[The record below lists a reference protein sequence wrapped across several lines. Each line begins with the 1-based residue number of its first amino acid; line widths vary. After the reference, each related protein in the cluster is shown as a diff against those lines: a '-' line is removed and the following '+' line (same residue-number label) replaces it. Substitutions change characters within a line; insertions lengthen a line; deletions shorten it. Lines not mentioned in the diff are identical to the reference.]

1 MIIGYCNFIRS
12 NSGTPVL
19 LFLILWI
26 LLDQILLKREKA
38 FYLLILVSFISIPY
52 FHEKSLEQRRD
63 IFLTENQPSKYYYQ
77 PHPFTYDSTY
87 LTHPNPSFP
96 TWHLFY
102 IGLGLLSNDYGITLS
117 DNSAI
122 DRALSINPNVVYL
135 SEEYNQIM
143 KREYF
148 RIVKSDPWFVIKT
161 YLHKLASIVVFVLL
175 YANIGLVFSLYVRR
189 SWRELIPLF
198 ITALYTAIP
207 ALVISPYERYSLGL
221 ISLSLIFAIYMVSL
235 GIEKYMREAEIT
247 PQLQPM

>member
-1 MIIGYCNFIRS
+1 
-12 NSGTPVL
+12 
-19 LFLILWI
+19 
-26 LLDQILLKREKA
+26 
-38 FYLLILVSFISIPY
+38 
-52 FHEKSLEQRRD
+52 
-63 IFLTENQPSKYYYQ
+63 
-77 PHPFTYDSTY
+77 
-87 LTHPNPSFP
+87 
-96 TWHLFY
+96 
-102 IGLGLLSNDYGITLS
+102 
-117 DNSAI
+117 
-122 DRALSINPNVVYL
+122 
-135 SEEYNQIM
+135 M

-247 PQLQPM
+247 PQLQPMQGLHPSFLSSLFIMAGSPATWTKLCILPKNIISMSLKVQPKLSIAIIRVSLQGKCSLHHRKNQSILSSLKTFKIYFFPKWQKKGGYSSLWQILNRFICSARVLWISSSLSFGVLL